1 METTLFLEVFGP
13 FILVGTIYTLVLM
26 FLRWRRG
33 QVEPTK
39 NASDEESPES
49 DQPEDR
55 EN

>member
-13 FILVGTIYTLVLM
+13 FILVGTIYTLVFM

-33 QVEPTK
+33 PIEPTK
-39 NASDEESPES
+39 NASDEESPEL
-49 DQPEDR
+49 DRPDDR